1 MPDWLPEISSN
12 PWQMALLIILL
23 SYLLEDVAIAFAAVA
38 ASEGSVSLPVAL
50 AATFVGIAT
59 GDLGLYGL
67 GYTARYSRVLRYRL
81 YRNRHFKTVRHRFN
95 KHIIANVFL
104 IRFIPGLRA
113 VGFSLSGF
121 FHVGLVRFSVGV
133 GLATAL
139 WTLVVFTC
147 VYQLGGSDWL
157 FESHYKWFLVPGV
170 AAVLFLINRISVKK
184 IDSKYK
190 NRRNGLAKGK
200 RDAVVE

>member
-12 PWQMALLIILL
+12 PWQMALLIILI

-38 ASEGSVSLPVAL
+38 ASEGAVSLPVAL
-50 AATFVGIAT
+50 AATFVGIAS

-67 GYTARYSRVLRYRL
+67 GYLARYSRLLRYRL
-81 YRNRHFKTVRHRFN
+81 FRNRYFKTIKHRFS

-104 IRFIPGLRA
+104 IRFVPGLRA

-121 FHVGLVRFSVGV
+121 FHIGLIKFSVGV

-139 WTLVVFTC
+139 WTLVVFTG
-147 VYQLGGSDWL
+147 VYNLGSSEWL
-157 FESHYKWFLVPGV
+157 YNSHFKWLLVPAV
-170 AAVLFLINRISVKK
+170 ALMLYLVNRLSVKRL
-184 IDSKYK
+184 DTKYTLK
-190 NRRNGLAKGK
+190 NTDKGK
-200 RDAVVE
+200 RDAIVDR